1 MSLDEEAHSN
11 MRRFPLLY
19 VFSKGLEVMKTSKL
33 KPLLM
38 IAAIGVVV
46 GTAYTNCS
54 NPKFDSVSD
63 AVVSSAGDIIVPPG
77 STQDD
82 REVIVKKLCEPGNT
96 VKKVQSIHF
105 ANPLVASN
113 AKATCGWG
121 KNGNQG
127 NENLR
132 QSTGADP
139 ESDINRQT
147 EDKFTA
153 RAEQRVSL
161 DLPAG
166 AVICD
171 MDFRFQA
178 QSMKYDDHMFFMYDD
193 VVLAATK
200 PIDHLLENA
209 NGMSIYDWTKLVMK
223 PWKIGDSTPYVY
235 CLGMAANSAD
245 CKWPLSATMGQ
256 IKMDFS
262 PATLQRVT
270 ARNLSR
276 NQHSFTLV
284 TTGDNNPEVDC
295 QHDPMTFE
303 VEFSYSSL

>member
-1 MSLDEEAHSN
+1 MTSA
-11 MRRFPLLY
+11 
-19 VFSKGLEVMKTSKL
+19 KTKSVL
-33 KPLLM
+33 A
-38 IAAIGVVV
+38 IAAIGLVI

-54 NPKFDSVSD
+54 NVKFDSASNP
-63 AVVSSAGDIIVPPG
+63 VVSSAGDIVIPPG

-82 REVIVKKLCEPGNT
+82 REEIVKKLCEPGNT
-96 VKKVQSIHF
+96 KTASQTIHF
-105 ANPLVASN
+105 ANPLNTAKP
-113 AKATCGWG
+113 KATCNWG
-121 KNGNQG
+121 VGGNAG
-127 NENLR
+127 NEDLR

-153 RAEQRVSL
+153 RVEQQVTL
-161 DLPAG
+161 NVPKG

-171 MDFRFQA
+171 MDFNFPK
-178 QSMKYDDHMFFMYDD
+178 QSMKYDDHMFFLYDD

-200 PIDHLLENA
+200 PIDHLLANV
-209 NGMSIYDWTKLVMK
+209 NGMSIYDWSRLKMQ
-223 PWKIGDSTPYVY
+223 PWKFGDNQPYVY
-235 CLGMAANSAD
+235 CLGMSPNSMD
-245 CKWPLSATMGQ
+245 CQWPLSATMGQ

-276 NQHSFTLV
+276 SQHSFTMI

-295 QHDPMTFE
+295 QHEPVTFD
-303 VEFSYSSL
+303 VTYRYSSL